1 MSRLPFFFSGLRP
14 SCLSSRARAR
24 GLLARGLA
32 LAAVSALCG
41 LAPVASALAA
51 GTSAPAV
58 DPGHRPAAAGSPAA
72 HHHGVGQLDIGLDGD
87 RLQVTL
93 TLPLDSLLG
102 HERAPRTTAEREAA
116 RRAVQRLRATADWLR
131 PDAAAA
137 CRLVDLAIEA
147 PVLRAVLEG
156 GTVPPA
162 QAAPAPARAT
172 ARPGPAAA
180 SSVLAPAVQDEGHAD
195 LDLDATWQC
204 AAPGQL
210 RTIEQRLFA
219 QHPRLQTLEVRIAGP
234 RGQRQRTLSRPQ
246 ARIDGL

>member
-1 MSRLPFFFSGLRP
+1 MSGLPFFFSGLRP
-14 SCLSSRARAR
+14 SWPPSRVRAR

-58 DPGHRPAAAGSPAA
+58 DPGHRSAAAGSPAA
-72 HHHGVGQLDIGLDGD
+72 HRHGVGQLDIGLDGD

-116 RRAVQRLRATADWLR
+116 RRAVQRLRAAADWLR

-156 GTVPPA
+156 GAAPAA

-172 ARPGPAAA
+172 ARPGPVAA

-246 ARIDGL
+246 ARIDGF